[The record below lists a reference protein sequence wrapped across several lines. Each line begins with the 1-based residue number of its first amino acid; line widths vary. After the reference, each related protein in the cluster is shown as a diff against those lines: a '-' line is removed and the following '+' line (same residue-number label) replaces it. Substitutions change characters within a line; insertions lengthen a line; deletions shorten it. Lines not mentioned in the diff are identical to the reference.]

1 MVDDFSYINA
11 RIRGLSGR
19 LLSGAQI
26 RDLSAQ
32 PDLDATVSLLRD
44 TTYGP
49 ALQSCLSGKP
59 GIEGVEEGL
68 RENHEETFF
77 RLLHFSS
84 GTAGDLIGI
93 ALGRWE
99 TNCLKALLRGK
110 VRQGTP
116 QETISACLPVGFF
129 SSAVVREMASQE
141 DAGRVIDLLRLWG
154 YRPARRLQ
162 KAWRERS
169 PGDDL
174 QLLEIAIDRAYF
186 DGAHSRLVEIGPA
199 GEGLGSFLR
208 LEVDITNVLILL
220 RLLHARSPAAESTIF
235 FLEGGRLISR
245 DSFLDL
251 GSRGTVA
258 AAAAGLGDSPLGVIF
273 RETLSAYRSTG
284 RPSLFEHASTRL
296 LRSEA
301 LRLARHEPLGAGLA
315 VGFIWAKVNE
325 VSLLRLICRAKHR
338 GLPRRDLE
346 AELALFTR

>member
-1 MVDDFSYINA
+1 MVDDFSYVNA
-11 RIRGLSGR
+11 RIRALSGR
-19 LLSGAQI
+19 LLSAAQI

-44 TTYGP
+44 TAYGP
-49 ALQSCLSGKP
+49 ALQSCLSRKP
-59 GIEGVEEGL
+59 GIDGVEEGL

-99 TNCLKALLRGK
+99 TSCLKALLRGK
-110 VRQGTP
+110 VRQSTP
-116 QETISACLPVGFF
+116 EETVSACLPVGFF
-129 SSAVVREMASQE
+129 SSAALREMAGQE
-141 DAGRVIDLLRLWG
+141 DAGRIVDLLRLWG
-154 YRPARRLQ
+154 YRPARSLQ
-162 KAWRERS
+162 KVWRDRS

-174 QLLEIAIDRAYF
+174 QHLEIAIDRAYF
-186 DGAHSRLVEIGPA
+186 DGAHSRLVEIGQA
-199 GEGLGSFLR
+199 GEGLGAFLR
-208 LEVDITNVLILL
+208 LEVDTTNVLSLL
-220 RLLHARSPAAESTIF
+220 RLLHARSPAAESTLF

-258 AAAAGLGDSPLGVIF
+258 AAAADLGDSPLGIAF
-273 RETLSAYRSTG
+273 RETLSAYRSS
-284 RPSLFEHASTRL
+284 RRLSLFEHASTRL
-296 LRSEA
+296 LQGEA
-301 LRLARHEPLGAGLA
+301 FRLARREPLGAGLA

-338 GLPRRDLE
+338 GLPRGILE
-346 AELALFTR
+346 AELALSAR